1 MPCMFC
7 GTDTDLTI
15 EHVFPAFM
23 GGELEVPVGSCS
35 RHNGEIAVWEGKIK
49 KDTALLLHLLLVENR
64 YGIVPNAKVDV
75 AIPGVQMS
83 GLQGIRE
90 PSGTIKLFDKVRE
103 ITREDGT
110 KLRSGFFVSNKSA
123 EKFLAKAKER
133 GEKIAERPAEED
145 ITIDSSFLFTMAFC
159 ETPETRRVV
168 AKIALAAVAHEIG
181 VGYAQSAQFDGLR
194 HFCIDTSLPS
204 SPVSYFSNKAL
215 VGALGCSVYQHSVIA
230 YFSARQM
237 KAWAVVTLFGGLT
250 FAVQLTE
257 NYQESSNRQFSIFYD
272 AVSRKRFT
280 PTLLANEMALVRL
293 ALSDESSFE
302 DKKLL
307 DEQWAPLIQAYC
319 AERGI
324 EFGLIP
330 PS

>member
-49 KDTALLLHLLLVENR
+49 KDTALLLHLLQVENR

-159 ETPETRRVV
+159 ETPQTRRVV
-168 AKIALAAVAHEIG
+168 AKIA
-181 VGYAQSAQFDGLR
+181 
-194 HFCIDTSLPS
+194 
-204 SPVSYFSNKAL
+204 
-215 VGALGCSVYQHSVIA
+215 
-230 YFSARQM
+230 
-237 KAWAVVTLFGGLT
+237 
-250 FAVQLTE
+250 
-257 NYQESSNRQFSIFYD
+257 
-272 AVSRKRFT
+272 
-280 PTLLANEMALVRL
+280 
-293 ALSDESSFE
+293 SDMHN
-302 DKKLL
+302 
-307 DEQWAPLIQAYC
+307 
-319 AERGI
+319 
-324 EFGLIP
+324 P
-330 PS
+330 PSLTGSGTSASILRCLHPPCHISAIKRSWARSAARYTSTA